1 MVKAGNAERTFSK
14 AAVRDYP
21 LADPG
26 QVETNIGV
34 IAAMVSADG
43 TPGGG
48 LGNGRCRR
56 VSSRET
62 TSYLSRV
69 CRFGPKVVSSSTRS
83 K

>member
-48 LGNGRCRR
+48 WATVGAGGFHQEKRPH
-56 VSSRET
+56 T
-62 TSYLSRV
+62 
-69 CRFGPKVVSSSTRS
+69 
-83 K
+83 